1 MSLLW
6 FAESG
11 RRPSW
16 LSHLGGGGNQRQ
28 KRPRWVPVDEKRAVT
43 SGGAASHPPDAP
55 LGLTC
60 QSCQYDAG
68 KYALPHA

>member
-6 FAESG
+6 FAERTEAQLVVTFG
-11 RRPSW
+11 K
-16 LSHLGGGGNQRQ
+16 NQRQ
-28 KRPRWVPVDEKRAVT
+28 KRPQWVPADSKRAVT

-68 KYALPHA
+68 KYAQPNA